1 MMLSI
6 SLQTPELILTEDES
20 KMLASAFAAV
30 AKQHPDVIDP
40 KKATYVQLA
49 VAIGVVYG
57 SRVIAIR
64 GRKSRDT
71 VYDGSGPRDA
81 FGNVVNFSGT

>member
-1 MMLSI
+1 
-6 SLQTPELILTEDES
+6 
-20 KMLASAFAAV
+20 
-30 AKQHPDVIDP
+30 VIDP

-71 VYDGSGPRDA
+71 VNDGSGPRDA